1 MAVRLVYLNFIGITS
16 EDFEDVPFNQKGG
29 PLKAVQLFG
38 QDLPSLLIELNQ
50 ELAA

>member
-1 MAVRLVYLNFIGITS
+1 MVGS

-38 QDLPSLLIELNQ
+38 QDLGEILSELN
-50 ELAA
+50 EVLAA